1 MWYNVTEKARGR
13 EMTTEELEKI
23 VARHEMQCLELKE
36 PLLGIGPAA
45 LGALKKTK
53 SVRQRAGIGK

>member
-1 MWYNVTEKARGR
+1 
-13 EMTTEELEKI
+13 MTTEELEKI

-36 PLLGIGPAA
+36 PLLGIGPAE

>member
-1 MWYNVTEKARGR
+1 
-13 EMTTEELEKI
+13 MTAEGIEKI

-36 PLLGIGPAA
+36 PLLGIGPAEF
-45 LGALKKTK
+45 GALEKTK